1 MCSLYFFY
9 FSFFKRE
16 LNRGGHNRDDRIKI
30 MKEIQNIYEAIKEES
45 EREIEQTQE
54 ENRNLQKAVDKFMQL
69 KKK

>member
-1 MCSLYFFY
+1 
-9 FSFFKRE
+9 
-16 LNRGGHNRDDRIKI
+16 

-45 EREIEQTQE
+45 KREIEQRQE

>member
-1 MCSLYFFY
+1 
-9 FSFFKRE
+9 
-16 LNRGGHNRDDRIKI
+16 